1 MDNILDL
8 PDEQLV
14 QYEYAGFWIRFIAI
28 IIDAILLALIRWP
41 VAFILGDAMGY
52 HYNTSFVHVN
62 INLAGTVS
70 FAIGIAYFVLMET
83 SEKQATIGKM
93 VFGLKVI
100 DQDGKRLNASKA
112 LIRYLSKFVSAI
124 ILLIGFI
131 MAGFDSK
138 KQALHDKIAGTFV
151 VYK

>member
-1 MDNILDL
+1 M
-8 PDEQLV
+8 
-14 QYEYAGFWIRFIAI
+14 
-28 IIDAILLALIRWP
+28 
-41 VAFILGDAMGY
+41 
-52 HYNTSFVHVN
+52 
-62 INLAGTVS
+62 AGTVS
-70 FAIGIAYFVLMET
+70 FAIGVAYFVLMES

-100 DQDGKRLNASKA
+100 DQDGKRLNLSKA